1 MKNCIISFL
10 PGARIYRNRRV
21 TCYLRVTKLFL
32 LRVYLSDLL
41 FNSAESQP
49 SEMPTQKTAKPFYFV
64 LDNGLN
70 KLTIACFLDI
80 LGCVVHGR
88 YKWTL
93 KGSSLSEKYNR
104 GNIC

>member
-1 MKNCIISFL
+1 MIK
-10 PGARIYRNRRV
+10 
-21 TCYLRVTKLFL
+21 KLL
-32 LRVYLSDLL
+32 LIRVYLSVLL
-41 FNSAESQP
+41 INSPEPKS
-49 SEMPTQKTAKPFYFV
+49 SDMSTKKTAKPIYFA

-70 KLTIACFLDI
+70 KITIACFLDI